1 MLAKTRLG
9 STRAILPHGRERID
23 VFDRGAWH
31 QIYYALCV
39 FMICLRDCR
48 VLPTSCSP
56 RNTSSHTPPERAISV
71 GIALFLA
78 VWVFPGF
85 IRKEYCDTCGLH
97 QPIKYV
103 TVAQP
108 MQPMQRRHSGLSI
121 FLGLSNP
128 PQARRLKVPRHRYK
142 DPRAIRCGDNRSP

>member
-23 VFDRGAWH
+23 VIDRGAWH
-31 QIYYALCV
+31 QIYYALCG
-39 FMICLRDCR
+39 FMICFRDRR
-48 VLPTSCSP
+48 VSPTSSCTP
-56 RNTSSHTPPERAISV
+56 RNTSSHTPPEGAISAR
-71 GIALFLA
+71 IALFLA

-85 IRKEYCDTCGLH
+85 IRKEYCHTCGLH

-108 MQPMQRRHSGLSI
+108 MQPMPRQHSGLSI

-128 PQARRLKVPRHRYK
+128 PQARKLKVPQHQYK
-142 DPRAIRCGDNRSP
+142 DPIRCGDNRSP